1 MQHCSSET
9 NHLLRKAGAKIRPQ
23 GHQRAIRLRASQNLL
38 CFLEVLLYSFV
49 NKARTTRERGAKR
62 EVLLLWWQKA
72 LHGEE
77 PPRGCTARFFRESR
91 GRQGQPSSAPSAGEA
106 LFLSVI
112 GE

>member
-77 PPRGCTARFFRESR
+77 PPEAALPGSSGKAGG
-91 GRQGQPSSAPSAGEA
+91 GRASLPLHQVLGKPCFS
-106 LFLSVI
+106 L
-112 GE
+112 